1 MRSFTQTLQS
11 DWILGH
17 LSFLMLFVAVFNFFK
32 MQFEVLVSVLLF
44 QATLSSF
51 FKSFRLRLSSFFWIV
66 SLCEKFHSLIHNC
79 KLVNL
84 FGFHLT
90 VSLLQGY
97 VIPFLLCLRF
107 VFRYFTVTVSNF
119 DKYGSRRFNLFVCVF
134 IFIFF
139 PLIWVSFCRFLMRG
153 CIPFWIALKV
163 SS

>member
-1 MRSFTQTLQS
+1 
-11 DWILGH
+11 
-17 LSFLMLFVAVFNFFK
+17 MLFVAVFNFFK

-51 FKSFRLRLSSFFWIV
+51 FKSFRLRLSSFFWID

-97 VIPFLLCLRF
+97 VIPFFLCLRF

-139 PLIWVSFCRFLMRG
+139 PTYMGVFLSFPHEGLHSVLDC
-153 CIPFWIALKV
+153 
-163 SS
+163 S